1 MKKSV
6 SMLILIMVSPIV
18 IFAQKQ
24 PPRFDKPGTFTI
36 LSRTNYTLP
45 ECGFTKAEM
54 TANLQKITE
63 LINTIHKTNLVL
75 SNIVGF
81 EGRARIYNTM
91 NCTEY
96 GGYGVPSRI
105 SFEFCTWYLNNS
117 GKEEL
122 GTIEPPEWS
131 IFINKILPNSPQFS
145 ASGTSDRFS
154 IPAKKETIERGL
166 DVYGGECYVIYNPDR
181 PPYWLPLTVKEAYE
195 AWIDVWENDKGDK
208 TTSSA
213 MLDIIKKKYAAIP
226 ESDLNKPAYDGGP
239 WPTAEN
245 NPDAEFSPIMHVNPE
260 YWDKSLPK
268 SAIQFIYFR
277 SVPNKDYYRRLK
289 EEHKIFDSTYHLF
302 HFEETFDMDD
312 IRTLIPLIE
321 K

>member
-6 SMLILIMVSPIV
+6 LMLILILVSPIV

-75 SNIVGF
+75 RNIVGF

-91 NCTEY
+91 NCKEY

-105 SFEFCTWYLNNS
+105 SFEFCTWYIGRS

-154 IPAKKETIERGL
+154 IPAKKETIEPGL
-166 DVYGGECYVIYNPDR
+166 DVYGDECFVIYNPDR
-181 PPYWLPLTVKEAYE
+181 PPYWLPLTVKEAFE
-195 AWIDVWENDKGDK
+195 AWIDVWKNETDK
-208 TTSSA
+208 TKSA
-213 MLDIIKKKYAAIP
+213 PMLDIIEKKYAAIP
-226 ESDLNKPAYDGGP
+226 KSDLNKPAYDGGP
-239 WPTAEN
+239 WPTAEY
-245 NPDAEFSPIMHVNPE
+245 NPDSESSPIMHVNPE

-268 SAIQFIYFR
+268 SAIQLIYFR

-289 EEHKIFDSTYHLF
+289 EERKIFDSTYHLF
-302 HFEETFDMDD
+302 HFEESFDMDN
-312 IRTLIPLIE
+312 IRTLIPLI
-321 K
+321 KK

>member
-1 MKKSV
+1 MKKPV
-6 SMLILIMVSPIV
+6 TMLILFIACTIAL
-18 IFAQKQ
+18 FAQKQ

-36 LSRTNYTLP
+36 LSRTNYTLA
-45 ECGFTKAEM
+45 ECGFTRTEM
-54 TANLQKITE
+54 TDNLQKITE
-63 LINTIHKTNLVL
+63 LINTIRKNNLVL
-75 SNIVGF
+75 SDIVGF
-81 EGRARIYNTM
+81 EGRARIYNTI

-105 SFEFCTWYLNNS
+105 SFEFCTWYLNS

-154 IPAKKETIERGL
+154 IPAKKETIEPGI
-166 DVYGGECYVIYNPDR
+166 DVYGDECYVIYNPDR

-195 AWIDVWENDKGDK
+195 AWIDVWKNDTGDK
-208 TTSSA
+208 TTSAA
-213 MLDIIKKKYAAIP
+213 MLDIIEKKYAAIP

-245 NPDAEFSPIMHVNPE
+245 NLGFDLDPIMHVNPD

-268 SAIQFIYFR
+268 SAVQFIYFR
-277 SVPNKDYYRRLK
+277 SVPNKNYYRRLK
-289 EEHKIFDSTYHLF
+289 EERKIFDSDYHLL
-302 HFEETFDMDD
+302 HFQEMFDMND
-312 IRTLIPLIE
+312 IRALILLIE

>member
-1 MKKSV
+1 MKKSLL
-6 SMLILIMVSPIV
+6 MLIQIMVSTIV
-18 IFAQKQ
+18 LFAQKQ

-36 LSRTNYTLP
+36 LGRTNYTLP

-54 TANLQKITE
+54 TANLTKITE
-63 LINTIHKTNLVL
+63 LINTIQKNNLVL

-105 SFEFCTWYLNNS
+105 SFEFCTWYLGMS

-131 IFINKILPNSPQFS
+131 VFINKILPNSPQFS

-154 IPAKKETIERGL
+154 IPAKKETIEPGL
-166 DVYGGECYVIYNPDR
+166 DVYGDECYVIYNPDR
-181 PPYWLPLTVKEAYE
+181 PPYWLPLTVKEAFE
-195 AWIDVWENDKGDK
+195 AWIDVWKNEKDK
-208 TTSSA
+208 TKA
-213 MLDIIKKKYAAIP
+213 APMLEMIEKEYAAVP
-226 ESDLNKPAYDGGP
+226 ESDLNKPAYIGGP

-245 NPDAEFSPIMHVNPE
+245 NLGFDLDPIMHVNPD

-277 SVPNKDYYRRLK
+277 SVPNKDYYKRLK
-289 EEHKIFDSTYHLF
+289 EERKIFDSTYHLL
-302 HFEETFDMDD
+302 HFEESFDMDN
-312 IRTLIPLIE
+312 IRALVPLIE

>member
-1 MKKSV
+1 
-6 SMLILIMVSPIV
+6 MLILIMVFPI
-18 IFAQKQ
+18 IILAQKQ

-45 ECGFTKAEM
+45 ECGFTKIEM
-54 TANLQKITE
+54 TDNLQKITE
-63 LINTIHKTNLVL
+63 LANTIRKNNLLL

-81 EGRARIYNTM
+81 EGRARIYNTS

-105 SFEFCTWYLNNS
+105 SFEFCTWYIGMS

-154 IPAKKETIERGL
+154 IPAMKETIEPGL
-166 DVYGGECYVIYNPDR
+166 DVYDGECYVIYNPDR

-195 AWIDVWENDKGDK
+195 AWIDVWKNDTGDK
-208 TTSSA
+208 TTSAA
-213 MLDIIKKKYAAIP
+213 MLDIIEKKYAAIT

-239 WPTAEN
+239 WPTAEKN
-245 NPDAEFSPIMHVNPE
+245 LGLDLSPIMHVNPE

-277 SVPNKDYYRRLK
+277 SVPNKDYYRSLK
-289 EEHKIFDSTYHLF
+289 EEHKIFNSTYHLY

-312 IRTLIPLIE
+312 IRALVPLIE